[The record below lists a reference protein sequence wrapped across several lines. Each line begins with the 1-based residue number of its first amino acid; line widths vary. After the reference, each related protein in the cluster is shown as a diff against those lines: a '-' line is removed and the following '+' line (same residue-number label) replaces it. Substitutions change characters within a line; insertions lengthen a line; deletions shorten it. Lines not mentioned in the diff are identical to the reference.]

1 MRQCS
6 ISNSFGYVLPNLF
19 YFYLIY
25 HYVVVMQAL
34 NLPFVSP
41 KVKSVKME
49 LTITRP
55 DDWHLH
61 LRDGNLLEAVAPHR
75 LILYLHFF
83 IFIQD
88 GLHLDSYFFF
98 MSCSNFVL
106 YFLWRDYR
114 SSFLTIILIIIDT
127 VHYTLEEQ

>member
-61 LRDGNLLEAVAPHR
+61 LRDGDLLEAVAPHR
-75 LILYLHFF
+75 LILYLHLFYIHSGWPSF
-83 IFIQD
+83 
-88 GLHLDSYFFF
+88 G
-98 MSCSNFVL
+98 
-106 YFLWRDYR
+106 FL
-114 SSFLTIILIIIDT
+114 FLFYELF
-127 VHYTLEEQ
+127 